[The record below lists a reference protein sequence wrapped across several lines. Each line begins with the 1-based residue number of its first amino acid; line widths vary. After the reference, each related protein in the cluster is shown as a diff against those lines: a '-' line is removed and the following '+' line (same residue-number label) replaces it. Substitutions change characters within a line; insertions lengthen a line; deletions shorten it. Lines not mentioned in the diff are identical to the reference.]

1 MVSTSSLDNPAVHL
15 VPGPWLR
22 SWSSKKLRD
31 WKPKK
36 MQCSRKKLVDR
47 LPCCQNTRCL
57 YWLSNYSSRCMVH
70 IPTRWVHILD
80 INIEMHRT
88 CFDMHVLA
96 QQEIV
101 CTPKSSH
108 APDSNPYWSSTCH
121 TLSVD
126 QHGTEK
132 RKKVDHSRA
141 NVNWQ
146 ERNMVWIQWGWHCR
160 VTLIASGTWHLPV
173 IGLLETGIYI
183 YIIQLAMLTTSEREP
198 CYGSLITCHAG
209 AYMVE

>member
-101 CTPKSSH
+101 CTLKSSH

-132 RKKVDHSRA
+132 SGSFKGKCQLAREEHGLDTMGLALPCYTDCQWYMTLTSNWIAWNWHIYILY
-141 NVNWQ
+141 NWQ
-146 ERNMVWIQWGWHCR
+146 CWQ
-160 VTLIASGTWHLPV
+160 PV
-173 IGLLETGIYI
+173 RGSLATGHWS
-183 YIIQLAMLTTSEREP
+183 LAMLVHTW
-198 CYGSLITCHAG
+198 
-209 AYMVE
+209 